1 MPIRRLDKTLTAT
14 TATVAGEDIAA
25 SAIPVKP
32 HIQPGVLQPAVAGKL
47 LDGTTSHG
55 ATYGVA
61 QSDGHSYYYTDI
73 KGSKPIKDPRIGA
86 HFGSQR
92 HTCRSLQKLEQE
104 TATQGSDIFSIDG
117 RDWMRAN
124 LFSITYIQ
132 NDSHGTYVPLWR
144 NTAAYVEI
152 TGYFSSINL
161 LARVAPNYSYK
172 YSLDG
177 ATEVVKTNS
186 AAINS
191 PLGGRFLSAA
201 SLIDVVST
209 T

>member
-92 HTCRSLQKLEQE
+92 HKFKSTQLLEQE
-104 TATQGSDIFSIDG
+104 TATHGSDIYSIDG
-117 RDWMRAN
+117 REWIRAN
-124 LFSITYIQ
+124 LLAQGQGANDLMGCYFS
-132 NDSHGTYVPLWR
+132 LWR
-144 NTAAYVEI
+144 STA
-152 TGYFSSINL
+152 GYIKL
-161 LARVAPNYSYK
+161 WVILVR
-172 YSLDG
+172 
-177 ATEVVKTNS
+177 
-186 AAINS
+186 
-191 PLGGRFLSAA
+191 
-201 SLIDVVST
+201 
-209 T
+209 